1 MIKPYTTDFAS
12 LSPADLRAA
21 RKIADAEVMAAEAT
35 LAGQRNKRDAL
46 KLEAFRRLHAKRID
60 TVIATIQA
68 DPDLR
73 ASIEALRGNKPARI
87 HGPHSL
93 RPLGDPCLPAW
104 YVITGRDSAWGYQ
117 SDTDRKL
124 IEIVLALIPV
134 EPTPA

>member
-68 DPDLR
+68 ATSPP
-73 ASIEALRGNKPARI
+73 ASTARTHSGRSAILACLRGTSSPAETAP
-87 HGPHSL
+87 GATS
-93 RPLGDPCLPAW
+93 
-104 YVITGRDSAWGYQ
+104 
-117 SDTDRKL
+117 
-124 IEIVLALIPV
+124 
-134 EPTPA
+134 PTPTANSSRSCSPSSL